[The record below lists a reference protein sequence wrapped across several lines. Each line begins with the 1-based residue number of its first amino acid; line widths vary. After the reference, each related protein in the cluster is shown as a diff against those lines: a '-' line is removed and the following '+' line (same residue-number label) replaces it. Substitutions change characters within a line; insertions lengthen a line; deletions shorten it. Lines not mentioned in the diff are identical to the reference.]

1 MSDLG
6 WNQGQTTEPPVN
18 DCYQAPVV
26 AGHRS
31 QTFHSPVPQEFRR
44 QAKAFR
50 GRVLETD
57 RQVIAVTESLTAYAK
72 AIVTRRHTF
81 RAEQL
86 VEIERR
92 WRAEVPDQFRCG
104 LAIQRDK
111 KSVVIADARL
121 VTSNFRLST
130 WSDAYMEDSIS
141 LDVLQFQAKPGIVKY
156 HPMVLATISCSHAIG
171 RRYERGFI
179 STDEAICVDLSELS
193 LQLETLLKQDRWDCE
208 CPSGTWL
215 GNTISANTSA
225 GKQRV
230 LAVRSFL

>member
-50 GRVLETD
+50 GRVTAAGPD

-104 LAIQRDK
+104 LAIQRDEVGGDSRRETRHLK
-111 KSVVIADARL
+111 LSPEHLERRLHGRLRSASMSSSSRPSQGSSNTIRWFSPRSVAVTRSVVAMSVASSAPTKRS
-121 VTSNFRLST
+121 V
-130 WSDAYMEDSIS
+130 SI
-141 LDVLQFQAKPGIVKY
+141 
-156 HPMVLATISCSHAIG
+156 
-171 RRYERGFI
+171 
-179 STDEAICVDLSELS
+179 
-193 LQLETLLKQDRWDCE
+193 
-208 CPSGTWL
+208 CPSYRAQL
-215 GNTISANTSA
+215 
-225 GKQRV
+225 R
-230 LAVRSFL
+230 RPC